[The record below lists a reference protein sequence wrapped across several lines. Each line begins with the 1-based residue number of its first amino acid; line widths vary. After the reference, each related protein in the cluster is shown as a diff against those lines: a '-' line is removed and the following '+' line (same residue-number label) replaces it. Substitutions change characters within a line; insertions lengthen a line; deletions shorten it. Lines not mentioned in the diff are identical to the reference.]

1 MWGVIISKYWSS
13 HWDYRSN
20 WPPSP
25 AHPPAPRIIF
35 STFQLFYQNSL
46 QPCPVLPVRDR
57 TVKWKQWMVSAMVCR
72 VGVMLRGVRVSG
84 SAFISSMKILV
95 IVFVL
100 SHSCPARPHHGNR
113 EIQIC
118 PNNVYR
124 LDNMLSWLPSLIL
137 CHGES
142 VSQDITEDY
151 LSTCRSPPPRCPSV
165 FIFPSLSPSLPVTD
179 SRAVSQ
185 KILMTWPEL
194 SQLPQ

>member
-1 MWGVIISKYWSS
+1 MSS
-13 HWDYRSN
+13 PALFC
-20 WPPSP
+20 PPSP
-25 AHPPAPRIIF
+25 PSWPALRQDL
-35 STFQLFYQNSL
+35 QLQTMNDVWHGM
-46 QPCPVLPVRDR
+46 PCWCYVER
-57 TVKWKQWMVSAMVCR
+57 CE
-72 VGVMLRGVRVSG
+72 GVRFSFHLINEDTCHCV
-84 SAFISSMKILV
+84 
-95 IVFVL
+95 
-100 SHSCPARPHHGNR
+100 CPLTFLALPGHNMEI

-151 LSTCRSPPPRCPSV
+151 LSTCRYPPPRCPSV
-165 FIFPSLSPSLPVTD
+165 FIFPSLFLFLSLPVTD